1 MKKAFLI
8 AAISI
13 IILLVGH
20 YIVSNIFN
28 EHTRINASE
37 VQSITINAITFE
49 AENNTKEI
57 AEFMQIYNKAK
68 VSNKMGDTTPAYG
81 IEIELKNGEKINI
94 EGTTQGFHY
103 VNNGKKIY
111 KISSI
116 EMTYYLKD
124 IVKKNR
130 IKRMASI
137 H

>member
-28 EHTRINASE
+28 EHTWINASE

-68 VSNKMGDTTPAYG
+68 VSNKIGDTTPAYG
-81 IEIELKNGEKINI
+81 IEIKLKNGKKVDIKGNK
-94 EGTTQGFHY
+94 QGFHY
-103 VNNGKKIY
+103 VNDGAK
-111 KISSI
+111 
-116 EMTYYLKD
+116 
-124 IVKKNR
+124 
-130 IKRMASI
+130 
-137 H
+137 